1 MYIDTDPQKAV
12 FVERF
17 KEITGKDK
25 VDTIAERLHIDPNTV
40 KKWRSPANNT
50 LPSLQNLLQIC
61 DEYYPCTIDY
71 LFGYDE
77 SYSLQYEK
85 ITELTGL
92 SSPAIDTLQQ
102 ESSEDGRIGRIKM
115 LNYILSDRKVFSDL
129 MDNLISLYYPSMIT
143 MDWKEFQK
151 VCYDPEN
158 DCAVIKPS
166 HINALSKDTP
176 DRIHRNIQNILDE
189 FGNTLKE
196 KEPIT

>member
-1 MYIDTDPQKAV
+1 MYNDTDPQKAV
-12 FVERF
+12 FIERF
-17 KEITGKDK
+17 REKTGNDKVKEIAKK
-25 VDTIAERLHIDPNTV
+25 LNVSIDTV
-40 KKWRSPANNT
+40 KKWRSPANKI
-50 LPSLQNLLQIC
+50 LPSKKDLSRIC
-61 DEYYPCTIDY
+61 NKYHCTHDY

-176 DRIHRNIQNILDE
+176 DRIHRTILNILDE

>member
-1 MYIDTDPQKAV
+1 MYNDTDPQKAV
-12 FVERF
+12 FIERF
-17 KEITGKDK
+17 REKTGNDKVKEI
-25 VDTIAERLHIDPNTV
+25 AEKLNVSIDTV
-40 KKWRSPANNT
+40 KKWKSPASDT
-50 LPSLQNLLQIC
+50 LPKEDNLSQIC
-61 DEYYPCTIDY
+61 AEYHCTRDY

-176 DRIHRNIQNILDE
+176 DRIHRTIQNILDE